1 MATTPAAPPA
11 DLQKQV
17 KDVESWIRYWR
28 RRLNPQDGF
37 QGNPATAIAQKNQQ
51 TQIQK
56 QNIEVLKNLLKNQT
70 QRAPVTFVKNEYNHE
85 KLDPT
90 EIKKRMEFDRSVSSE
105 LNNLLDDIR
114 ASLFDI
120 NNQTEFD
127 TRLNHIKEEKLQ
139 HLLDLQQ
146 QFTQIKTE
154 NELSGPYLKQIA
166 GSIAQI
172 NSTLKETQNALIK
185 KQDLGGTPKAT
196 NINITLG
203 GGDADFGNM
212 TGNAAAGYNLA
223 QASSDSMGLIG
234 AGATAF
240 VFLRHI
246 SERLKNLGLDFKKS
260 NRLAAYGSAK
270 TVQGAGR
277 WLGDLADKMQGKF
290 TKMSWAKYKNV
301 FSTIHSRIAK
311 AGKWGGIGLAGLGAA
326 YGLYKSG
333 KYSFESIEEGFEKL
347 TTSKSLF
354 YRLLFLDSN
363 KAVKLGGNFGE
374 SLKQSLNLFFLTK
387 GVLFSEE
394 IGAAIKK
401 GWLDKRILK
410 DVVNKYS
417 KFAPKNI
424 FFAKGKDAQFFTRL
438 NTAMR
443 TEKGFFKFL
452 TSDKQTVL
460 EKVFSKFDKNIFD
473 KQNELR
479 KIENKIKGIEVL
491 KNRGKIDAVKASTM
505 IRGHEA
511 TAKRLK
517 DELNVLKDDLKKL
530 EKETKKFSKIREATG
545 INLQRVQPPKGVIST
560 VTRSCKFIGKA
571 FSKIPWVNGGF
582 LLYDYIRYV
591 RQNPQK
597 KTFEW
602 QRKLIWNPDSLPQKY
617 KVLSVETRQKIVQNM
632 KAVCDWWLYD
642 LIAETTLFGANAI
655 STVGGPLVMV
665 AAGFA
670 TTFAEYLWQK
680 FRDWWLG
687 FKMADCDFDDPLTFI
702 NPQELIRKE
711 GFDYAFKNAKLKDE
725 DLKEYFGENVSTI
738 LETENKNID
747 FKTNKLNL
755 TSKDFSLDWYELKF
769 LAKTNAE
776 KMANFSLALILRF
789 IGKNPSN
796 SVINSSILAA
806 AGVGA
811 TGGVIGLA
819 AAAAVTA
826 AFSSKFTWETSF
838 ESGDSKYSMPP
849 LDKPFL
855 FLEDEFKRE
864 TSFYEIFTKDYDE
877 YIKGLMLSFTSL
889 KFLVFL
895 FKEKEF
901 LKSLLNP
908 PGISVGGV
916 SSNDFL
922 ITFNAYSCIKNGKIE
937 PSKEFKNWLPKALFV
952 FFLLKNLNVHDQRY
966 KEYTNVVDTVGS
978 FFIAD
983 YRIKRNEFQLQAEK
997 VAKTLQNSEDIDIKN
1012 ALSKMKDTE
1021 VKYNETNFSIDT
1033 TLSKNNLLEL
1043 SQQGIEQIAL
1053 SNQFLENYDKLSSEE
1068 KNVRTPQIVYAET
1081 VKQLSKKTAIQG
1093 NLPIFVTHY
1102 VLEKNPNNRNDIEKF
1117 VKEILEDIYDFNKN
1131 NDNRLK
1137 QFATN
1142 DGQIISYF
1150 NSEKE
1155 KEYTKELIQEK
1166 NLIIKGLSNVKNILN
1181 KTENVSNT
1189 EVIKATENVSS
1200 FNQNYSSTPVNYEE
1214 VKFGSLD
1221 RQVKEKESQSEI
1233 QNAVFEI
1240 PYFTIQT
1247 DDGPVNPIT
1256 NKKSK
1261 KLCARGAKTILQ
1273 KVFKFPYYAGDAYDV
1288 PNHSNFKRDFIEI
1301 PRPAQFRNGDVYVID
1316 RFKGK
1321 QYGHMAVFINGNW
1334 YSDFNQG
1341 SLINVYRKIKSDSFI
1356 EKRLKFYRPKK
1367 FSGISEVK
1375 ILNAPAP
1382 VPTPSKTEFLKNV
1395 NVDNVESYN
1404 EIFEEKPEKKKEQ
1417 NIIYEVKKTDKQ
1429 PINTHGATEEQFLIK
1444 LEDLVF
1450 IC

>member
-90 EIKKRMEFDRSVSSE
+90 EIKKRMEFDRSVSLE

-185 KQDLGGTPKAT
+185 KQDLGGNPKAT

-203 GGDADFGNM
+203 GGDADFGNI

-333 KYSFESIEEGFEKL
+333 KYSFENIGEGFEKL

-424 FFAKGKDAQFFTRL
+424 FSPRGKDAQFFTRL
-438 NTAMR
+438 NAAMR

-491 KNRGKIDAVKASTM
+491 KNRGKIDAVKASVM
-505 IRGHEA
+505 IRGHEG

-530 EKETKKFSKIREATG
+530 EKETKKFSKIREAAG

-617 KVLSVETRQKIVQNM
+617 KVLSAETRQKIVQNM

-642 LIAETTLFGANAI
+642 LIAETTFFGANAI

-665 AAGFA
+665 AAGFV
-670 TTFAEYLWQK
+670 TTFTEYLWQK

-711 GFDYAFKNAKLKDE
+711 GFDYAFKNAKLSDE
-725 DLKEYFGENVSTI
+725 SLREVFGENASVMLGTDNSF
-738 LETENKNID
+738 ID
-747 FKTNKLNL
+747 FKTNKVILEKDDFDLWNWGDALKFGWLGGDTNAEMFYSFTVNL
-755 TSKDFSLDWYELKF
+755 ITVFMTRQKFGHLYTEFSKGDFLIKMNDQPFSKIFERSLKDYERFTASTFNWIQNQDRITRINNDFSCLKF
-769 LAKTNAE
+769 LISLLEDKEHKILNTLVLGTGVEVGDSIYSSVSIFSQMRIINDLRKGNLIPFKGFDEWLNDTVLIFYIIYYLKENITKEEFKIYEKQIIFVFNYFVKDSEKSLKIIKNLAIKISEELEKNKIFNVNKNDFLQLNIKDQSAFIQQVTNKEKLDISNQFFTSFDALETFSQNLDNYKTNFKAE
-776 KMANFSLALILRF
+776 IEKTP
-789 IGKNPSN
+789 GKFRQ
-796 SVINSSILAA
+796 A
-806 AGVGA
+806 
-811 TGGVIGLA
+811 
-819 AAAAVTA
+819 
-826 AFSSKFTWETSF
+826 
-838 ESGDSKYSMPP
+838 
-849 LDKPFL
+849 
-855 FLEDEFKRE
+855 
-864 TSFYEIFTKDYDE
+864 EIFTNTVKQFKNEALFNGGYLPVIMALGAPHLSDE
-877 YIKGLMLSFTSL
+877 EIREIVSDIIRKL
-889 KFLVFL
+889 KNAHPNVNGDQQRIAVVND
-895 FKEKEF
+895 
-901 LKSLLNP
+901 LLN
-908 PGISVGGV
+908 V
-916 SSNDFL
+916 D
-922 ITFNAYSCIKNGKIE
+922 
-937 PSKEFKNWLPKALFV
+937 
-952 FFLLKNLNVHDQRY
+952 LLAQ
-966 KEYTNVVDTVGS
+966 E
-978 FFIAD
+978 
-983 YRIKRNEFQLQAEK
+983 
-997 VAKTLQNSEDIDIKN
+997 VAKFDKGIEVNVKEVQKNYKKLFGDISDFNTKFGQKDGSIQQNSEN
-1012 ALSKMKDTE
+1012 L
-1021 VKYNETNFSIDT
+1021 
-1033 TLSKNNLLEL
+1033 NN
-1043 SQQGIEQIAL
+1043 
-1053 SNQFLENYDKLSSEE
+1053 
-1068 KNVRTPQIVYAET
+1068 T
-1081 VKQLSKKTAIQG
+1081 V
-1093 NLPIFVTHY
+1093 
-1102 VLEKNPNNRNDIEKF
+1102 
-1117 VKEILEDIYDFNKN
+1117 
-1131 NDNRLK
+1131 
-1137 QFATN
+1137 
-1142 DGQIISYF
+1142 
-1150 NSEKE
+1150 
-1155 KEYTKELIQEK
+1155 
-1166 NLIIKGLSNVKNILN
+1166 IIKQ
-1181 KTENVSNT
+1181 TEFS
-1189 EVIKATENVSS
+1189 AQ
-1200 FNQNYSSTPVNYEE
+1200 NQNYSSAPVNFEE

-1221 RQVKEKESQSEI
+1221 SQVKEKEKESQSEI

-1288 PNHSNFKRDFIEI
+1288 PNHSNFKRDFVEI
-1301 PRPAQFRNGDVYVID
+1301 QRPAQFRNGDVYVID

-1321 QYGHMAVFINGNW
+1321 QYGHMAVFLNGNW

-1356 EKRLKFYRPKK
+1356 EKRLKFFRPKK
-1367 FSGISEVK
+1367 FNGISEVK
-1375 ILNAPAP
+1375 VLNAPAP
-1382 VPTPSKTEFLKNV
+1382 VPTPTPSKTEFLKNV

-1404 EIFEEKPEKKKEQ
+1404 EIFEEKPEKKKEE